1 MFCVGCAAA
10 CPPNVGGK
18 EGGGV
23 GVICYNAYSADARRS
38 RLLPFSFVVRRMMD
52 LLHNCAP
59 SAFFGG
65 SFAPD
70 CAVSVF
76 TLESDCEQI
85 VGQRSIQF
93 DFCRSSNATRPVCK
107 SWFII

>member
-1 MFCVGCAAA
+1 MLV
-10 CPPNVGGK
+10 VLQRVLLTLGGK

-59 SAFFGG
+59 PAFFGG
-65 SFAPD
+65 SSAPD

-76 TLESDCEQI
+76 TLESDCAQI
-85 VGQRSIQF
+85 VGQPSTQLE
-93 DFCRSSNATRPVCK
+93 FCRSSNAIRLVCK